1 MDRMNLTLDIQA
13 NSIGLKRVNVRS
25 SLVVGNLLGTIQDKF
40 NLDGNFELRL
50 KSGSQALH
58 PEVAL
63 NTLGVT
69 DGATLVCSRAIEIS
83 RSLEAIQR
91 GQRLRFSKKFK
102 RVYLE
107 EKRTLSEFDLLW
119 QPSVIGRKDQTNPAH
134 NKLMAVDLAEIEELP
149 TVSRH
154 HACLTEQNG
163 SFFIEAIQARNP
175 TYLDGERLR
184 PGQKYP
190 LPAGS
195 IIQVGRVWLTF
206 HLVS

>member
-83 RSLEAIQR
+83 R
-91 GQRLRFSKKFK
+91 
-102 RVYLE
+102 
-107 EKRTLSEFDLLW
+107 
-119 QPSVIGRKDQTNPAH
+119 
-134 NKLMAVDLAEIEELP
+134 
-149 TVSRH
+149 
-154 HACLTEQNG
+154 
-163 SFFIEAIQARNP
+163 
-175 TYLDGERLR
+175 
-184 PGQKYP
+184 
-190 LPAGS
+190 
-195 IIQVGRVWLTF
+195 
-206 HLVS
+206 